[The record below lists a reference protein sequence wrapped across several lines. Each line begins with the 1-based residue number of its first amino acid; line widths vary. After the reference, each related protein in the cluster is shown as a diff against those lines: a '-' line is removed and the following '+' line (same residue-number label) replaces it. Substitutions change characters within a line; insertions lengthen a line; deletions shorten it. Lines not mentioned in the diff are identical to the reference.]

1 MSEKKSK
8 QQKRVPRI
16 PVHGWVIIDKPAGVS
31 STQVVGKVR
40 RALNAEKAGH
50 GGTLDPAATGLLPIA
65 LGEATKTVPFVMD
78 GRKTYRFVVAWGE
91 ARATDDAEGEV
102 VATSA
107 VRPSRAEIEAAL
119 AQFIGR
125 IDQMPPAYSALK
137 IDGARA
143 YDLARAGGV
152 PALKSRPVEVYRFEL
167 IGTLGPDH
175 AVFEVDCGKGTYV
188 RSLGRDLAVCLGTRG
203 YVAGLRRTRVGR
215 FTEADAISLDNFI
228 SLSYTTGANP
238 PLLAVA
244 TALDDIPALAL
255 DPGDAARLK
264 HGQSVRTLPP
274 YGGELGHWPAGAT
287 GAAFSGTTLVALVR
301 IDGDTI
307 VPLRV
312 FNL

>member
-1 MSEKKSK
+1 MKQIKKPP
-8 QQKRVPRI
+8 QI
-16 PVHGWVIIDKPAGVS
+16 PVHGWLIIDKPAGIS
-31 STQVVGKVR
+31 SAQVVGKVR

-65 LGEATKTVPFVMD
+65 FGEATKTVPFVMD

-102 VATSA
+102 VATSD
-107 VRPSRAEIEAAL
+107 VRPTRAAIEAAL
-119 AQFIGR
+119 PRFVGHL
-125 IDQMPPAYSALK
+125 DQMPPAYSALK
-137 IDGARA
+137 VDGERA

-152 PALKSRPVEVYRFEL
+152 PALKSRKVDVYGFEL

-175 AVFEVDCGKGTYV
+175 AVFEVACGKGTYV
-188 RSLGRDLAVCLGTRG
+188 RSLARDLAVCLGTRG
-203 YVAGLRRTRVGR
+203 HVAGLRRTRVGR
-215 FTEADAISLDNFI
+215 FVEADAISLDNFI

-264 HGQSVRTLPP
+264 RWQSVRTLPP
-274 YGGELGHWPAGAT
+274 HGGELGHWPAGAI

-301 IDGDTI
+301 IDGDAI